1 MKKQE
6 KSGYKSIISRLK
18 TETKKQIIK
27 IILLLSLS
35 VVGPYHV
42 NGLNN
47 SLGMWIMREQKV
59 LVVTPPAKEEEMMP
73 EGNIVEQIIAFPARI
88 SDNCLVIPEYLSCD
102 RYKTIAIF
110 GMKRLNTVDI
120 CNGMHG
126 VARGRIDRDNR
137 LDILYLDADIMQ
149 LFLLDTE
156 LGGQLRYQVL
166 FVHIERLSLG
176 SPYRSLPQFSLED
189 AVTVIQMI
197 DSHRELLARL
207 FKLMSSLLFVGVPR
221 KKNRK

>member
-1 MKKQE
+1 MKKNK
-6 KSGYKSIISRLK
+6 KSGRQTIASRLR
-18 TETKKQIIK
+18 TEAGKAIIK
-27 IILLLSLS
+27 IMLLYLSG
-35 VVGPYHV
+35 VGPYQV

-47 SLGMWIMREQKV
+47 SLGMGIMREQKV

-88 SDNCLVIPEYLSCD
+88 SDNSLVVPEYLSCD
-102 RYKTIAIF
+102 RYKTVAIF
-110 GMKRLNTVDI
+110 GMKRLDTVDI
-120 CNGMHG
+120 CNGMHSI
-126 VARGRIDRDNR
+126 ARGRIDRDNR
-137 LDILYLDADIMQ
+137 LDILYLDTDIMQ

-166 FVHIERLSLG
+166 FIHVKRLSLG

-207 FKLMSSLLFVGVPR
+207 LKLMSSLLFVGVSR